1 MPYLFTPTLAPIS
14 PHFSSPPQIMGIL
27 NVTPDSFSDGGRFNT
42 QQQALAHAR
51 QMIAEGATIIDVGGE
66 SMRPFDAEPVS
77 EAEELERVIP
87 IIEALRAEFPLQI
100 SIDSNKAAVIK
111 AAVAAGADLI
121 NDVMA
126 LQNEGC
132 LAVAAAAPEQVK
144 VCLMH
149 SQGNPRTMQNNP
161 HYDDV
166 ISEVY
171 NFLQQRIETAI
182 AAGIAQ
188 SRLIMDVGFGFGKTV
203 AHNLQLMQQLHRF
216 HALNCPMLVGTSRKS
231 MIGLV
236 LDKPV
241 DKRLYGGLALT
252 NIAVMQGAQIIRTHD
267 VAATA
272 DVVKMTW
279 RVMQEN
285 L

>member
-1 MPYLFTPTLAPIS
+1 MPYIFTPTLAPA
-14 PHFSSPPQIMGIL
+14 SSLFNAPPQIMGIL
-27 NVTPDSFSDGGRFNT
+27 NVTPDSFSDGGRFNS

-66 SMRPFDAEPVS
+66 STRPYADSVS
-77 EAEELERVIP
+77 ETEELARVIP
-87 IIEALRAEFPLQI
+87 IIEALRAEFPVHI
-100 SIDSNKAAVIK
+100 SIDSNKAQVIK
-111 AAVAAGADLI
+111 EAVAAGADLI

-132 LAVAAAAPEQVK
+132 LAIAAAAPASVK
-144 VCLMH
+144 ICLMH

-161 HYDDV
+161 QYEDV
-166 ISEVY
+166 TNDVY
-171 NFLQQRIETAI
+171 HFLQQRIETAI

-188 SRLIMDVGFGFGKTV
+188 SRLIIDVGFGFGKTV
-203 AHNLQLMQQLHRF
+203 SHNLQLMQQLHRF

-241 DKRLYGGLALT
+241 NERLYGGLALT
-252 NIAVMQGAQIIRTHD
+252 SMAVMQGAQIIRTHD

-279 RVMQEN
+279 RVMQEEI
-285 L
+285 